1 MGFLHISWT
10 LHEELLF
17 WIGVKLAPRIC
28 VIRYSKGCTGKPV
41 KAKPQKSL
49 DLSVNRCNRGIF
61 ERLMG
66 SKMENMSLSLSYP
79 HEYDHHV
86 DIMMLNHQLIHS
98 SFFLFSG
105 YCLHFNIMITSWP
118 KEKRSW
124 NSSLHWSLWPFV
136 RWADGPMGQV
146 AHKNGC
152 RTAEPTES
160 CRFVG
165 PLRSTVASQL
175 QTANFA
181 TWGPFQL
188 QRFDWN

>member
-1 MGFLHISWT
+1 MAQGEEVL
-10 LHEELLF
+10 ELLAAL
-17 WIGVKLAPRIC
+17 VTLAILC
-28 VIRYSKGCTGKPV
+28 
-41 KAKPQKSL
+41 
-49 DLSVNRCNRGIF
+49 
-61 ERLMG
+61 
-66 SKMENMSLSLSYP
+66 
-79 HEYDHHV
+79 
-86 DIMMLNHQLIHS
+86 
-98 SFFLFSG
+98 
-105 YCLHFNIMITSWP
+105 
-118 KEKRSW
+118 
-124 NSSLHWSLWPFV
+124 
-136 RWADGPMGQV
+136 DGPMGQV